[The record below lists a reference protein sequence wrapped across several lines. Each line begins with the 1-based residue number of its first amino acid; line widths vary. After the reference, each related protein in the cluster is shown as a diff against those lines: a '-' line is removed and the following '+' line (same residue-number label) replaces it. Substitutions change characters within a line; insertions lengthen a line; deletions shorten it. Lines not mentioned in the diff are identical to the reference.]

1 MLSFLVF
8 LFPDRVSILL
18 GVLTLLSVKFL
29 VPNKKSNRLPLP
41 PGPFRWP
48 ILGNIFD
55 MPRASEWITFTEWR
69 KTYGKSGPSIATLAL
84 NHTGYSSAGNI
95 IHLSVFGRPIIV
107 LNSANAALDLLEKR
121 SSIYS
126 DRPRMPMAGELMG
139 WEHNMA
145 LTPYNTRW
153 RESRRLAQ
161 GVIGPGVVGVFHGL
175 QESACAKFL
184 GRVLDTPEQLLAHIR
199 Q

>member
-1 MLSFLVF
+1 
-8 LFPDRVSILL
+8 
-18 GVLTLLSVKFL
+18 
-29 VPNKKSNRLPLP
+29 
-41 PGPFRWP
+41 
-48 ILGNIFD
+48 

-69 KTYGKSGPSIATLAL
+69 KTYGNSGPSIATLAP

-107 LNSANAALDLLEKR
+107 LDSANAALDLLERR

-126 DRPRMPMAGELMG
+126 DRPRMPMGGELVG

-145 LTPYNTRW
+145 LTPYSTRW
-153 RESRRLAQ
+153 RETRRLAQ
-161 GVIGPGVVGVFHGL
+161 GVIGPRAVGVFHGL
-175 QESACAKFL
+175 QESACTKFL

-199 Q
+199 R